1 MILAQTNVIDISKWQ
16 KASDLDWQGLVDNG
30 VKAVIIQLS
39 HGLEYEDQAKESI
52 AKAKQYGLI
61 WHGYHFYEGLSG
73 EVSFSTSNAKSLGL
87 PDNAYMFLDMEGSI
101 GGDWQSQFYDFRTA
115 WLSAGWRTGIYT
127 SDSPYRAKFNNAK
140 LVKDSVY
147 RWIASYG
154 KNNGSPDLSY
164 EPADYDM
171 WQYTSSGGIGQYVS
185 DLDHNYDKTGSLIL
199 TYEQNVKGS
208 VGFSKDSIRGGGVG
222 LGYSPD
228 QKSFRVVLSP
238 NGFEFNQDDGD
249 RIWPFISGKI
259 PKPTDVSNFITA
271 DYVLSQL
278 KAYAKLTDIPDVSK
292 FLTESNLASYALK
305 TDIPSLDGYAK
316 LTDIPK
322 VDLSNYATK
331 DDLAKVQTIKGDT
344 GPAGKDGTS
353 GNPFLGALNGNVTV
367 DDKHTQGTYYL
378 AGASITDS
386 LPDGLGNSCYALL
399 EVETMNGAT
408 SDNTIIQTIK
418 AFGGNIYV
426 RSNLGLPASWSAWKQ
441 LATKDD
447 SAVDE
452 TKFVHISTDETITG
466 KKTFSQAPLVTGSAN
481 AVHAILQANMGQ
493 GSKNPIIMAS
503 GTENSGDMVG
513 ISAGGTTLVGSGES
527 TPNLVNDILSK
538 KVPSKIANY
547 FGTPQD
553 EVVGMLSDS
562 NAFVITNFQNNNND
576 LKAFLFGSNG
586 DLTIEGQVIDHI
598 KDTRK
603 TNQNPA
609 WYIKTYPQG
618 VVREFKNMVNIGI
631 VVGDL
636 PTGYSLGFCELET
649 HVPWPDA
656 TGGYPTQIAR
666 STQTARPV
674 TLSRIGTSD
683 STWSA
688 WELMTTW

>member
-1 MILAQTNVIDISKWQ
+1 MAQTNVIDMSKWQ
-16 KASDLDWQGLVDNG
+16 KASDLDWQGLVDSG

-73 EVSFSTSNAKSLGL
+73 EVAFSTSNAKSLGL

-154 KNNGSPDLSY
+154 KNNGSPDLAY
-164 EPADYDM
+164 EPADYDI

-331 DDLAKVQTIKGDT
+331 DDLSKVASTTGTDGASAYQIAVDNGFSGTETEWLQSLKGVN
-344 GPAGKDGTS
+344 GKDGTS
-353 GNPFLGALNGNVTV
+353 GSTFLGQLSGNITV

-378 AGASITDS
+378 GGTTITDS
-386 LPDGLGNSCYALL
+386 LPDGLGNPCYALL

-408 SDNTIIQTIK
+408 ADSTIIQTIK

-426 RSNLGLPASWSAWKQ
+426 RSNSGWPPAWSPWAQ
-441 LATKDD
+441 IATKDD
-447 SAVDE
+447 LAKV
-452 TKFVHISTDETITG
+452 ETIKGDTG
-466 KKTFSQAPLVTGSAN
+466 ATGPQGIQGIQGKTGATGPT
-481 AVHAILQANMGQ
+481 GPQ
-493 GSKNPIIMAS
+493 GPK
-503 GTENSGDMVG
+503 GDTGDDGKG
-513 ISAGGTTLVGSGES
+513 IEE
-527 TPNLVNDILSK
+527 IQ
-538 KVPSKIANY
+538 I
-547 FGTPQD
+547 
-553 EVVGMLSDS
+553 
-562 NAFVITNFQNNNND
+562 
-576 LKAFLFGSNG
+576 SNG
-586 DLTIEGQVIDHI
+586 TD
-598 KDTRK
+598 
-603 TNQNPA
+603 
-609 WYIKTYPQG
+609 
-618 VVREFKNMVNIGI
+618 
-631 VVGDL
+631 
-636 PTGYSLGFCELET
+636 
-649 HVPWPDA
+649 
-656 TGGYPTQIAR
+656 
-666 STQTARPV
+666 
-674 TLSRIGTSD
+674 
-683 STWSA
+683 
-688 WELMTTW
+688 

>member
-1 MILAQTNVIDISKWQ
+1 MILAQTNVIDMSKWQ
-16 KASDLDWQGLVDNG
+16 KASDLDWQGLVDSG

-73 EVSFSTSNAKSLGL
+73 EVAFSTSNAKSLGL

-154 KNNGSPDLSY
+154 KNNGSPDLAY
-164 EPADYDM
+164 EPADYDI

-322 VDLSNYATK
+322 VDLTPYLKTETAETTYAKKSEIPKIDLTPYALKTDLPKLPDFSTFATK
-331 DDLAKVQTIKGDT
+331 DDLAKVSTTKGDKGDKGDT
-344 GPAGKDGTS
+344 GPQGIQGK
-353 GNPFLGALNGNVTV
+353 
-367 DDKHTQGTYYL
+367 
-378 AGASITDS
+378 AGATGPTGPQGPKGDIGPQGPKGDQ
-386 LPDGLGNSCYALL
+386 
-399 EVETMNGAT
+399 V
-408 SDNTIIQTIK
+408 
-418 AFGGNIYV
+418 
-426 RSNLGLPASWSAWKQ
+426 
-441 LATKDD
+441 
-447 SAVDE
+447 VDR
-452 TKFVHISTDETITG
+452 
-466 KKTFSQAPLVTGSAN
+466 L
-481 AVHAILQANMGQ
+481 
-493 GSKNPIIMAS
+493 
-503 GTENSGDMVG
+503 
-513 ISAGGTTLVGSGES
+513 
-527 TPNLVNDILSK
+527 
-538 KVPSKIANY
+538 
-547 FGTPQD
+547 
-553 EVVGMLSDS
+553 
-562 NAFVITNFQNNNND
+562 
-576 LKAFLFGSNG
+576 
-586 DLTIEGQVIDHI
+586 
-598 KDTRK
+598 KDTRGS
-603 TNQNPA
+603 NQTPI
-609 WYIKTYPQG
+609 WYIKTYPQA
-618 VVREFKNMVNIGI
+618 VVREFKKFTDIGVI
-631 VVGDL
+631 ATDL
-636 PTGYSLGFCELET
+636 PSGIRLGFCELET
-649 HVPWPDA
+649 HVPWYNN

-666 STQTARPV
+666 GTRGTRPV
-674 TLSRIGTSD
+674 TLTRIGTSD